1 MTPVMH
7 HTSLALLLWRSRSC
21 SSRIA
26 PIAADARALRCA
38 LSLSL
43 SLASS
48 SRFSSAA
55 RALLRTGRGFESHQA
70 IVFFNENKVTY
81 LHF

>member
-26 PIAADARALRCA
+26 PIAADARALRCP

-43 SLASS
+43 SLSL
-48 SRFSSAA
+48 SRLVV
-55 RALLRTGRGFESHQA
+55 ALLVRSKGAVANRSWVRIAPGNS
-70 IVFFNENKVTY
+70 FFK
-81 LHF
+81 

>member
-43 SLASS
+43 SPSPRRRAS
-48 SRFSSAA
+48 RPQQ

-70 IVFFNENKVTY
+70 IVF
-81 LHF
+81 